1 MENIAVCILKSSIME
16 VSRKIYIV
24 ILSSAFAYA
33 ILKSYF
39 NLLEEHTTFEESIL
53 KNHGILP
60 SLTLCVNQHQAD
72 NFTTMEDVSNAVEL
86 EKSRSSGFIRY
97 IGHGLD
103 PKKLD
108 LKNVTVLSE
117 HFNISYDEVWSYG
130 VHVSSKSPFPLTLC
144 TTLNLPFIQAPN
156 PVADITLD
164 IRYQPYST
172 SIRMEKHQPYQSL
185 HNHEFDWLGG
195 LELVRNATG
204 VKEVLTTLE
213 SVLLKKE
220 SHDCYEDNS
229 MKITNCINEVIAEKL
244 DCSLPW
250 MNNISSQE
258 ICTGSDK
265 LIQFREF
272 YSNLNSNQTQMDIKK
287 CLKPNCKTIKWK
299 KSYTSEWSRKKGM
312 MIQMT
317 LPSNSYT
324 ISRKEILLA
333 DFSTFMADFGSYLG
347 LFLGTSVLSIIDI
360 LVNYLVCVKNA
371 LFGKATEKKSHRK
384 SRG

>member
-1 MENIAVCILKSSIME
+1 ME

-39 NLLEEHTTFEESIL
+39 NLLEEHTTFEESTL

-72 NFTTMEDVSNAVEL
+72 NFTRIEDVSNAVEL
-86 EKSRSSGFIRY
+86 EKNRSSGFIRF
-97 IGHGLD
+97 IGHGLE
-103 PKKLD
+103 PEKLD
-108 LKNVTVLSE
+108 LKNVTILYQ
-117 HFNISYDEVWSYG
+117 HFDVTHEEVWSYG
-130 VHVSSKSPFPLTLC
+130 VHVSSKSPFPIVLC
-144 TTLNLPFIQAPN
+144 TTLNLPFIKAPN

-164 IRYQPYST
+164 IKYQPYSNY
-172 SIRMEKHQPYQSL
+172 IRLEKHQPYQSL

-229 MKITNCINEVIAEKL
+229 MKITKCINDIIAEKL
-244 DCSLPW
+244 ECSLTW
-250 MNNISSQE
+250 MKIQSNE

-272 YSNLNSNQTQMDIKK
+272 YSNLNSNQTQREIKK

-299 KSYTSEWSRKKGM
+299 QSYTSEWSRKKGM
-312 MIQMT
+312 RIQMT

-360 LVNYLVCVKNA
+360 LVNYLLCVKNTV
-371 LFGKATEKKSHRK
+371 FGKATGKKARSQKKTRP
-384 SRG
+384 

>member
-1 MENIAVCILKSSIME
+1 ME

-39 NLLEEHTTFEESIL
+39 NLLEEHTTFEESTL

-72 NFTTMEDVSNAVEL
+72 NFTRIEDVSNAVEL
-86 EKSRSSGFIRY
+86 EKNRSSGFIRF
-97 IGHGLD
+97 IGHGLE
-103 PKKLD
+103 PEKLD
-108 LKNVTVLSE
+108 LKNVTILYQ
-117 HFNISYDEVWSYG
+117 HFNVTHEEVWSYG
-130 VHVSSKSPFPLTLC
+130 VHVSSKSPFPIVLC
-144 TTLNLPFIQAPN
+144 TTLNLPFIKAPN

-164 IRYQPYST
+164 IKYQPYSNY
-172 SIRMEKHQPYQSL
+172 IRLEKHQPYQSL

-229 MKITNCINEVIAEKL
+229 MKITKCINDIIAEKL
-244 DCSLPW
+244 ECSLTW
-250 MNNISSQE
+250 MKIQSKE

-272 YSNLNSNQTQMDIKK
+272 YSNLNSNQTQREIKK

-299 KSYTSEWSRKKGM
+299 QSYTSEWSRKKGM
-312 MIQMT
+312 RIQMT

-360 LVNYLVCVKNA
+360 LVNYLLCVKNTV
-371 LFGKATEKKSHRK
+371 FGKATGKKARSQKKTRP
-384 SRG
+384 

>member
-1 MENIAVCILKSSIME
+1 ME

-39 NLLEEHTTFEESIL
+39 NLLEEHTTFEESTL

-72 NFTTMEDVSNAVEL
+72 NFTRIEDVSNAVEL
-86 EKSRSSGFIRY
+86 EKNRSSGFIRF
-97 IGHGLD
+97 IGHGLE
-103 PKKLD
+103 PEKLD
-108 LKNVTVLSE
+108 LKNVTILYQ
-117 HFNISYDEVWSYG
+117 HFNVTHEEVWSYG
-130 VHVSSKSPFPLTLC
+130 VHVSSKSPFPIVLC
-144 TTLNLPFIQAPN
+144 TTLNLPFIKAPN

-164 IRYQPYST
+164 IKYQPYSNY
-172 SIRMEKHQPYQSL
+172 IRLEKHQPYQSL

-229 MKITNCINEVIAEKL
+229 MKITKCINDIIAEKL
-244 DCSLPW
+244 ECSLTW
-250 MNNISSQE
+250 MKIQSNE

-272 YSNLNSNQTQMDIKK
+272 YSNLNSNQTQREIKK

-299 KSYTSEWSRKKGM
+299 QSYTSEWSRKKGM
-312 MIQMT
+312 RIQMT

-360 LVNYLVCVKNA
+360 LVNYLLCVKNTV
-371 LFGKATEKKSHRK
+371 FGKATGKKARSQKKTRP
-384 SRG
+384 